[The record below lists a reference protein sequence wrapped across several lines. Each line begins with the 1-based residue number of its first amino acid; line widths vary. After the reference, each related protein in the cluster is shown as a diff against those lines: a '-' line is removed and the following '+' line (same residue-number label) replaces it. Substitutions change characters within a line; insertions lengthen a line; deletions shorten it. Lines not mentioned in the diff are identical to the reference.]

1 MKKNLWVLAAIAVVM
16 VGCPWAA
23 VTFAPGDAA
32 MAICFV
38 LFFGLN
44 SLCSLYVGIYAGM
57 AVKQRFWLPLA
68 NAAVF
73 LLGAWTVFDWGNPDF
88 HGYAIAYLAIG
99 LLTMVVTIFVVR
111 GIRRELEK

>member
-1 MKKNLWVLAAIAVVM
+1 MKKNLWVLAAIVAVM

-23 VTFAPGDAA
+23 VTFASGDTA

-44 SLCSLYVGIYAGM
+44 CVCSLYVGIFSGM
-57 AVKQRFWLPLA
+57 AVRQRFWLPMV

-73 LLGAWTVFDWGNPDF
+73 LLGAWTVFEWGNPDF
-88 HGYAIAYLAIG
+88 YGYAVTYLVIG
-99 LLTMVVTIFVVR
+99 LLTMVVTI
-111 GIRRELEK
+111 